1 MNHDRRTNL
10 EHIAQRFSLDVIYA
24 FGSHGKDATAWV
36 EGEIDTISF
45 EPVSDLDIGIKP
57 TRGVRLDIRSKVE
70 LSLLL
75 EDLFSAP
82 RVDLVVIPEVDPFL
96 AANIIRGER
105 LYARDEHLACE
116 YELYI
121 LRKAGDTAP
130 IERERIALIFGDTK

>member
-1 MNHDRRTNL
+1 MKNDRQENL
-10 EHIAQRFSLDVIYA
+10 KQLAQRFSLDIIYA
-24 FGSHGKDATAWV
+24 FGSHGKDAAAWV
-36 EGEIDTISF
+36 EGKISDLTF
-45 EPVSDLDIGIKP
+45 RAGSDLDIGVKP
-57 TRGVRLDIRSKVE
+57 AKGVRLDHRKKVH
-70 LSLLL
+70 LSMLL

-130 IERERIALIFGDTK
+130 I